1 MPRTGLRPRRLV
13 PTGLA
18 IVLAVAFVAGTMI
31 FSDSAEGALVDQ
43 YARAARNVDVALTA
57 PPDARLT
64 PADLESVR
72 RTDGVAAVAGRMRE
86 RLPLLDPRGR
96 LVAAFGNPG
105 SGIDVGDEP
114 ALRPYDLAEGSLP
127 AAAGEAAIDSRTAAT
142 TGYRIGDTA
151 TAVDA
156 KEQRHTLRV
165 VGIVAISGDV
175 STTVLTRAELTRL
188 TGATGYRDIVATVS
202 PRAEPGA
209 VRDRLSAPAAAS
221 ARTGDELRHDLAKQ
235 AFAQLDGL
243 TIGLALFAA
252 VAVLV
257 AGFVIAN
264 TFSILV
270 AQRQRETALLRCVGA
285 RRGQI
290 LRSLLADSAL
300 VGTAGAVLGLV
311 LGYAVA
317 WGLLKGAA
325 TVGTQLPPGG
335 LILTPYPVVVALLVG
350 PLVTV
355 VSAVVPAIRATRVPP
370 VAALRMA
377 VPAAG
382 RSRRSLLVAAALV
395 AVAGTITTVA
405 GLRLSQPE
413 PAMVL
418 VVAGGIGNF
427 LAVLLISPLVIGRLV
442 AVLGWLPG
450 RLFGV
455 PARLATANAR
465 RNPGRTAATTAA
477 LLVGVALMAGGSTIA
492 ATVDRTAEAQLDKAY
507 PVDYLLTPAGGQRG
521 IAPAVGAGLAGNRAF
536 DLVTSVK
543 QAEGRVPGGKVTVA
557 GMSGAAVG
565 TAYRPVVTG
574 GRLADFGPGSALVAT
589 GRGAVG
595 DRLSVTAA
603 GRRSTVRIV
612 ALVQA
617 SNLVGDVVLW
627 PSDFASLY
635 PSDRG
640 DSVILVRA
648 APGVDAAAARRHI
661 DVALTAHPLVQVD
674 DLASIRAER
683 GAAIRQ
689 IVGIIAVLLGFALV
703 IALVGITNTLS
714 LSVLE
719 RTRESALIRALGLTR
734 GQLRA
739 TLLIEALLMAAAGA
753 IAGVAFGVLYGW
765 LTAEAAFG
773 ATGALLAVPGG
784 QLASFVA
791 IAALAGA
798 VAAVLPSRRAA
809 RASVVGAM
817 ADA

>member
-1 MPRTGLRPRRLV
+1 MRRTGLRPRRLV

-31 FSDSAEGALVDQ
+31 FSDSAESALVDQ

-57 PPDARLT
+57 ASGATLT
-64 PADLESVR
+64 PADLDAVR
-72 RTDGVAAVAGRMRE
+72 RTDGVASAAGRMRE
-86 RLPLLDPRGR
+86 RLPLLDRRGR
-96 LVAAFGNPG
+96 LVASFGSPG
-105 SGIDVGDEP
+105 YGIDVGDEP
-114 ALRPYDLAEGSLP
+114 ALRSYDVAEGSLP
-127 AAAGEAAIDSRTAAT
+127 AADGEAAIDSGTAAT
-142 TGYRIGDTA
+142 TGYRIGDSVTA
-151 TAVDA
+151 LDA
-156 KEQRHTLRV
+156 SERRHTLRI
-165 VGIVAISGDV
+165 VGIVAVSGNL

-188 TGATGYRDIVATVS
+188 TGATGYHDVVAAVT
-202 PRAEPGA
+202 PGAEPRI
-209 VRDRLSAPAAAS
+209 VRDRLPAPATAS
-221 ARTGDELRHDLAKQ
+221 ARTGDQLRHDLAKQ

-243 TIGLALFAA
+243 TIGLSLFAA
-252 VAVLV
+252 VALLV

-300 VGTAGAVLGLV
+300 VGTAGAVLGTL

-317 WGLLKGAA
+317 WGLLKGSAML
-325 TVGTQLPPGG
+325 GTQLPPGG
-335 LILTPYPVVVALLVG
+335 VVLTPSPLLVSLILG

-355 VSAVVPAIRATRVPP
+355 VSAVVPAFRATRIPP
-370 VAALRMA
+370 VAALRLA

-382 RSRRSLLVAAALV
+382 RSRRSLTVAAALV
-395 AVAGTITTVA
+395 ATAGTLTTAA
-405 GLRLSQPE
+405 GLRLGQPE

-427 LAVLLISPLVIGRLV
+427 LALLLIFSLVIGRLV
-442 AVLGWLPG
+442 AALGWLPG

-492 ATVDRTAEAQLDKAY
+492 ATVNRTAEAQLDEAY
-507 PVDYLLTPAGGQRG
+507 PVDYLLTPAVGQRT
-521 IAPAVGAGLAGNRAF
+521 IHPAVGAGLAGDRAF
-536 DLVTSVK
+536 DLVAAVR
-543 QAEGRVPGGKVTVA
+543 QAEGRVPGGDVTVA
-557 GMSGAAVG
+557 GITGAALG

-595 DRLSVTAA
+595 DRLPITAG
-603 GRRSTVRIV
+603 GRKSTVRIA

-617 SNLVGDVVLW
+617 SSLVGDVVLW
-627 PSDFASLY
+627 PSDFAALY
-635 PSDRG
+635 PAERG

-648 APGVDAAAARRHI
+648 APGVDASAARQRI
-661 DVALTAHPLVQVD
+661 DAAMSAHPLVQVD
-674 DLASIRAER
+674 DLASVRAER

-753 IAGVAFGVLYGW
+753 VAGVAFGVLYGW

-784 QLASFVA
+784 QLASFVG

-809 RASVVGAM
+809 RASVIGAM

>member
-1 MPRTGLRPRRLV
+1 MPRTGIRPRRLV

-31 FSDSAEGALVDQ
+31 FSDSAEAALVDQ

-57 PPDARLT
+57 GPQARLT
-64 PADLESVR
+64 PADLAAVR
-72 RTDGVAAVAGRMRE
+72 RTDGVSSAAGRMRE
-86 RLPLLDPRGR
+86 RLPLLDREGR

-105 SGIDVGDEP
+105 FGIDVGDDP
-114 ALRPYDLAEGSLP
+114 ALRSYDLAEGSLP
-127 AAAGEAAIDSRTAAT
+127 ATDGEAAIDSRTAAT
-142 TGYRIGDTA
+142 TGYRIGDSATVVDTA
-151 TAVDA
+151 
-156 KEQRHTLRV
+156 ERRHTLRV
-165 VGIVAISGDV
+165 VGIVAVGGNV
-175 STTVLTRAELTRL
+175 ATTVLTRVELTRL
-188 TGATGYRDIVATVS
+188 TGVTGYRDVVAAVA
-202 PRAEPGA
+202 PGAEPGTI
-209 VRDRLSAPAAAS
+209 RDRLPAPAGAT
-221 ARTGDELRHDLAKQ
+221 ARTGDQLRHDLAKQ

-243 TIGLALFAA
+243 TIGLTLFAA
-252 VAVLV
+252 VALIV

-300 VGTAGAVLGLV
+300 VGTAGAVLGIL

-317 WGLLKGAA
+317 WVLLRGSA
-325 TVGTQLPPGG
+325 TLGVQLPAGG
-335 LILTPYPVVVALLVG
+335 VVLTPYPLVVSLIVG
-350 PLVTV
+350 PLVTA
-355 VSAVVPAIRATRVPP
+355 VSAVVPAFRATRVPP
-370 VAALRMA
+370 VAALRLA
-377 VPAAG
+377 APAPG
-382 RSRRSLLVAAALV
+382 RSRRSLIVAAALV
-395 AVAGTITTVA
+395 AVAGTLTTAA
-405 GLRLSQPE
+405 GLRLDQPE

-418 VVAGGIGNF
+418 VVAGGLGNF
-427 LAVLLISPLVIGRLV
+427 LALLLISPLVIGRLV

-450 RLFGV
+450 RLIGV

-492 ATVDRTAEAQLDKAY
+492 ATVNLTAEAQLNQAY
-507 PVDYLLTPAGGQRG
+507 PVDYLLTPAVGQRS
-521 IAPAVGAGLAGNRAF
+521 IAPAVGVGLAEDRAF
-536 DLVTSVK
+536 SLVATVR
-543 QAEGRVPGGKVTVA
+543 QAEGRVPGGAVTVA
-557 GMSGAAVG
+557 GMSNAAIG
-565 TAYRPVVTG
+565 TAYRPMVAD
-574 GRLADFGPGSALVAT
+574 GRLSDFGPGAALVAA
-589 GRGAVG
+589 GRGVVG
-595 DRLSVTAA
+595 EQLRVTVG
-603 GRRSTVRIV
+603 GRTATVRIA

-617 SNLVGDVVLW
+617 SSLVGDAVLW
-627 PSDFASLY
+627 PNDFAALD
-635 PSDRG
+635 PSGRG
-640 DSVILVRA
+640 DNVILVRT
-648 APGVDAAAARRHI
+648 APGVGAAAARQRI
-661 DVALTAHPLVQVD
+661 DVALSAHPLVQVD
-674 DLASIRAER
+674 DLASVRAER

-753 IAGVAFGVLYGW
+753 VAGVAFGVLYGW

-773 ATGALLAVPGG
+773 ATRALLAVPAG
-784 QLASFVA
+784 QLASFVG

-798 VAAVLPSRRAA
+798 VAAVLPARRAA

>member
-1 MPRTGLRPRRLV
+1 V

-18 IVLAVAFVAGTMI
+18 VVLAVAFVAGTMI
-31 FSDSAEGALVDQ
+31 FSDSAEAALVDQ
-43 YARAARNVDVALTA
+43 YARPARNVDVAVTA
-57 PPDARLT
+57 APGGRLT
-64 PADLESVR
+64 PGDLDAMR
-72 RTDGVAAVAGRMRE
+72 RTDGVTAAAGRMRE
-86 RLPLLDPRGR
+86 RLPLLDRNGR

-105 SGIDVGDEP
+105 SGIDVGDDP
-114 ALRPYDLAEGSLP
+114 DLRSYDLASGVLP
-127 AAAGEAAIDSRTAAT
+127 ASDGEVAIDSRTATT
-142 TGYRIGDTA
+142 TGYRIGDSA
-151 TAVDA
+151 TVVDSA
-156 KEQRHTLRV
+156 ERRRTLRI
-165 VGIVAISGDV
+165 VGIVTVSGNV

-188 TGATGYRDIVATVS
+188 TGATGYRDLVATVR
-202 PRAEPGA
+202 PDADPEA
-209 VRDRLSAPAAAS
+209 VRDRLPLPAAAS
-221 ARTGDELRHDLAKQ
+221 ARTGDQLRHDLAKQ

-290 LRSLLADSAL
+290 LRSLLADSAV
-300 VGTAGAVLGLV
+300 VGIVGAMLGLV

-317 WGLLKGAA
+317 WGLLNGAA
-325 TVGTQLPPGG
+325 TLGTQLPPGG
-335 LILTPYPVVVALLVG
+335 LVLTPYPLLVSLIVG
-350 PLVTV
+350 PVVTV
-355 VSAVVPAIRATRVPP
+355 VSAVVPAYRATRIPP
-370 VAALRMA
+370 VAALRMML
-377 VPAAG
+377 PATG
-382 RSRRSLLVAAALV
+382 RSRRLLVVAAVLV
-395 AVAGTITTVA
+395 ATAGTLTTAA
-405 GLRLSQPE
+405 GLRLDQPE

-418 VVAGGIGNF
+418 VVAGGIVNF
-427 LAVLLISPLVIGRLV
+427 LALLLISPLVIGKLV
-442 AVLGWLPG
+442 AALGWLPG

-455 PARLATANAR
+455 PARLAAANAR

-492 ATVDRTAEAQLDKAY
+492 ATVNRTAEAQLDKAY
-507 PVDYLLTPAGGQRG
+507 PVDYLLSPVTGQPG
-521 IAPAVGAGLAGNRAF
+521 IAPAVGAGLAEGGAF
-536 DLVTSVK
+536 DLVAAVK
-543 QAEGRVPGGKVTVA
+543 RADGRVPAGTVTVGA
-557 GMSGAAVG
+557 MSSAAIG
-565 TAYRPVVTG
+565 TAYRPLVTG
-574 GRLADFGPGSALVAT
+574 GRLSDFGPGSALVAP
-589 GRGAVG
+589 GRGTVG
-595 DRLSVTAA
+595 GQLVVTAD
-603 GRRSTVRIV
+603 GRKSTVRV
-612 ALVQA
+612 AALVQA
-617 SNLVGDVVLW
+617 SSLVGDVLLW
-627 PSDFASLY
+627 PSDFAALY
-635 PSDRG
+635 PAHRD
-640 DSVILVRA
+640 DSLLLVRA
-648 APGVDAAAARRHI
+648 APGVDASLARQRI
-661 DVALTAHPLVQVD
+661 DAVLASHPLVQVD

-683 GAAIRQ
+683 GVAIRQ

-765 LTAEAAFG
+765 LAAEAAFG
-773 ATGALLAVPGG
+773 VTGALLAIPSG
-784 QLASFVA
+784 QLASFVG

-798 VAAVLPSRRAA
+798 LAAVLPSRRAA

>member
-57 PPDARLT
+57 APGARLT
-64 PADLESVR
+64 PADLAAVR
-72 RTDGVAAVAGRMRE
+72 RTEGVASVAGRMRE
-86 RLPLLDPRGR
+86 RLPLLDRKGR

-105 SGIDVGDEP
+105 YGIDVGDES

-127 AAAGEAAIDSRTAAT
+127 ASDDEAAIDSRTATA
-142 TGYRIGDTA
+142 TGYRIGDSA

-156 KEQRHTLRV
+156 SERRHALRI
-165 VGIVAISGDV
+165 VGIVTIGGDV
-175 STTVLTRAELTRL
+175 STTVLTRTALTRL
-188 TGATGYRDIVATVS
+188 TAATGYRDIVATVN
-202 PRAEPGA
+202 PGAEPGV
-209 VRDRLSAPAAAS
+209 VRDRLPKPAASS
-221 ARTGDELRHDLAKQ
+221 ARTGDQLRHDLAKD

-252 VAVLV
+252 VAVVV

-300 VGTAGAVLGLV
+300 VGTAGALLGTL

-317 WGLLKGAA
+317 WGLLKGSPML
-325 TVGTQLPPGG
+325 GTQLPPGG
-335 LILTPYPVVVALLVG
+335 LVLTPYPLLVSLIVG
-350 PLVTV
+350 PVVTV
-355 VSAVVPAIRATRVPP
+355 VSAVVPAFRATRIPP
-370 VAALRMA
+370 IAALRLV
-377 VPAAG
+377 VPGTG
-382 RSRRSLLVAAALV
+382 RSRRSVIAAAALV
-395 AVAGTITTVA
+395 ATVGTLTTAV
-405 GLRLSQPE
+405 GLRLSTPE

-427 LAVLLISPLVIGRLV
+427 LALLLMSPLVIGRLI
-442 AVLGWLPG
+442 AGLGWLPR

-492 ATVDRTAEAQLDKAY
+492 ATVNRTAEAQLDEAY
-507 PVDYLLTPAGGQRG
+507 PVDYLLTPTGGRQG
-521 IAPAVGAGLAGNRAF
+521 IAPAVSSGLAEDRAF
-536 DLVTSVK
+536 DLVAAVK
-543 QAEGRVPGGKVTVA
+543 QAEGRVPGADVTVA
-557 GMSGAAVG
+557 GMSNAAIG

-574 GRLADFGPGSALVAT
+574 GRLSDFGPGSALVAT

-595 DRLSVTAA
+595 DRLPVTAA
-603 GRRSTVRIV
+603 GRTSTVRIV

-617 SNLVGDVVLW
+617 SSLVGDVVLW
-627 PSDFASLY
+627 PSDFAALF
-635 PSDRG
+635 PAHREDN
-640 DSVILVRA
+640 VILVRA
-648 APGVDAAAARRHI
+648 AAGVDTAAARHRI
-661 DVALTAHPLVQVD
+661 DAALTAHPLVQVD

-683 GAAIRQ
+683 GVAIRQ
-689 IVGIIAVLLGFALV
+689 IVAIIAVLLGFALV

-734 GQLRA
+734 GQLRE

-753 IAGVAFGVLYGW
+753 VVGVVFGVLYGW

-773 ATGALLAVPGG
+773 ATGALLAVPVG
-784 QLASFVA
+784 QLVSFVG

-798 VAAVLPSRRAA
+798 VAAVLPSHRAA

>member
-1 MPRTGLRPRRLV
+1 MRRTGLRPRRLV

-31 FSDSAEGALVDQ
+31 FSDSAESALVDQ

-57 PPDARLT
+57 KADTRLT
-64 PADLESVR
+64 PADLDAVR
-72 RTDGVAAVAGRMRE
+72 RTDGVSSAAGRMRE
-86 RLPLLDPRGR
+86 RLPLLDRNGR
-96 LVAAFGNPG
+96 LVAAFGSPG
-105 SGIDVGDEP
+105 YGIDVGDEP
-114 ALRPYDLAEGSLP
+114 ALRSYDLADGALP
-127 AAAGEAAIDSRTAAT
+127 ASAGEMAIDSRTATT
-142 TGYRIGDTA
+142 TGYHLGDSATVVDSADQRRVLRI
-151 TAVDA
+151 
-156 KEQRHTLRV
+156 
-165 VGIVAISGDV
+165 VGIITISEDV
-175 STTVLTRAELTRL
+175 STTVLTQGELARL
-188 TGATGYRDIVATVS
+188 TNAKGYRDVVATV
-202 PRAEPGA
+202 RPGADPEA
-209 VRDRLSAPAAAS
+209 VRDRLPAPVTAT
-221 ARTGDELRHDLAKQ
+221 ARTGDQLRHDLAKQ

-243 TIGLALFAA
+243 TIGLTLFAA

-290 LRSLLADSAL
+290 LRSLLVDSAL
-300 VGTAGAVLGLV
+300 VGIAGAVVGMLLGCL
-311 LGYAVA
+311 VA
-317 WGLLKGAA
+317 WGLLQGSD
-325 TVGTQLPPGG
+325 TLGTPLPAGG
-335 LILTPYPVVVALLVG
+335 LAFTPYPFLVSLILG

-355 VSAVVPAIRATRVPP
+355 VSAVVPAFRATRIPP
-370 VAALRMA
+370 VAALRMV
-377 VPAAG
+377 VPPTT
-382 RSRRSLLVAAALV
+382 RSRRALVVAAALV
-395 AVAGTITTVA
+395 AVGGTLTTVL
-405 GLRLSQPE
+405 GLRLAQPE

-427 LAVLLISPLVIGRLV
+427 LALLLISPLVIGRLI

-450 RLFGV
+450 RLAGV

-492 ATVDRTAEAQLDKAY
+492 ATVNRTAEAQLDEAY
-507 PVDYLLTPAGGQRG
+507 PVDYLLTPAVGQQG
-521 IAPAVGAGLAGNRAF
+521 IAPAVGTGLAGDQAF
-536 DLVTSVK
+536 DLVATVK
-543 QAEGRVPGGKVTVA
+543 RAKGRMPDGSVTVA
-557 GMSGAAVG
+557 GMSSSAIG
-565 TAYRPVVTG
+565 TAYQPVVTA
-574 GRLADFGPGSALVAT
+574 GRLSDFGPGTAFVAT

-595 DRLSVTAA
+595 DQLPLTAG
-603 GRRSTVRIV
+603 GRKSTVRIA

-617 SNLVGDVVLW
+617 SGLVGEVILW
-627 PSDFASLY
+627 PSDFATLY
-635 PSDRG
+635 PSEQA
-640 DSVILVRA
+640 DSLILARA
-648 APGVDAAAARRHI
+648 APGVDATAARARI
-661 DVALTAHPLVQVD
+661 DAALTEHPLVQVD
-674 DLASIRAER
+674 DLASVRAER
-683 GAAIRQ
+683 GVAIRQ

-753 IAGVAFGVLYGW
+753 VAGVAFGVLYGW
-765 LTAEAAFG
+765 LTAKAAFG
-773 ATGALLAVPGG
+773 ASEALLSVPVG
-784 QLASFVA
+784 QLASFVG

-809 RASVVGAM
+809 RASVVAAM